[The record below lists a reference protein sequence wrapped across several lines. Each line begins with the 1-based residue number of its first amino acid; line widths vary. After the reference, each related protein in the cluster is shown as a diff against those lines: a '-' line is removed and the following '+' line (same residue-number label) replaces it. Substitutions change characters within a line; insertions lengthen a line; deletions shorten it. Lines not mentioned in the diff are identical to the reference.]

1 MSLWVLS
8 IRRPVLATVMTI
20 ALILFGWI
28 GYTKLPV
35 RELPDIDFPVV
46 SVITVLPG
54 ANPEVVEK
62 EVTEILEEEINTI
75 EGIKTLTSESVEQ
88 VSRVT
93 VEFNLDR
100 NIDVAAQDVRDKI
113 ARVRAELPEETKE
126 PVVSKVDLDAQAIMW
141 ISLNAPHTNMRVL
154 TDFAD
159 NVAKERLQR
168 LPGVGS
174 IIVGGGKRF
183 AVRVRLDAQRLA
195 AYQLTVDDVVNALRR
210 ENVEIPSG
218 RIESQARE
226 FVVKTEG
233 EFPTPDAFNDL
244 IIAFRNDGPVRL
256 RQVGSAMEGD
266 ENERTVGRFNL
277 APSVSLGVLKQSN
290 ANTIDVAR
298 AVRTEVGAMGPSL
311 PAGYKIQI
319 GYDAATFIEES
330 VAEVQQSLLIAG
342 GLVVLVIFLFLH
354 TPRSA
359 VIPTLAIPSSILAT
373 FGVMYFLGFTINNLT
388 LLALTLSIG
397 VVVDDAIIVLENV
410 HRHMEDGEERV
421 AAALRGT
428 GEIAFAAI
436 AATLTLVAVFLP
448 VAFITGIIGRFFY
461 EFGVSVAV
469 AVLVSLFVALTL
481 TPMLC
486 SRILV
491 IDEPRGIFRAF
502 ERGLSRLSAA
512 YRHLLERS
520 LNHRGLVAGI
530 ALFTLV
536 ASAGLFMSLGKE
548 FVPQEDRGAFMTVL
562 ESPEGST
569 LTYHDRLQWQV
580 EKMLSETPEVRT
592 FAAFIGLAQAGPGA
606 VNRGVIFSRL
616 YPRSQR
622 KRSQQEVV
630 NELRQRFA
638 QIPGIRVFVLTFS
651 AIQTSGRGKPLQY
664 VIQNPDF
671 NALKEHTGRMLERVR
686 ALPAFTDVD
695 TDLRLNKPE
704 LRIHIDRNKAAALGI
719 SAAEVANT
727 LRILLGGDDVT
738 KFKRGNERYD
748 VIVQLQEGDR
758 FSPEQLSE
766 IYARTRSGTLVQL
779 ANVIDVQEGV
789 GPSSLNHYN
798 RRRSVI
804 IDANL
809 QDKPLGTAL
818 EEVNALAREILPAG
832 FTTAVAGQSKDFEES
847 FASLTFTFVL
857 AIIAV
862 YLVLAGQFE
871 SFVHPFTILLA
882 LPLAIFGA
890 FLALVPLGM
899 TLNIYSFI
907 GMVMLVGLV
916 TKNSILLVDYTN
928 TLRARGR
935 AMRAAVTEAGAV
947 RLRPILMTS
956 ISTLFGIL
964 PVAIGLGAGAE
975 SRRPL
980 GVAVAGGITASTLLT
995 LIVVPVM
1002 YTLIDDALKALRA
1015 RVRGAA
1021 VSVPEPRAAETQAG
1035 RGEAFPVQ
1043 EGQSVSNRGSVA
1055 T

>member
-1 MSLWVLS
+1 LTVWALS

-35 RELPDIDFPVV
+35 RELPDVDFPIV

-62 EVTEILEEEINTI
+62 EVTEVLEEEINTI
-75 EGIKTLTSESVEQ
+75 EGIKTLTSESAEQ
-88 VSRVT
+88 VSRIT

-100 NIDVAAQDVRDKI
+100 DIDVAAQDVRDKI
-113 ARVRAELPEETKE
+113 ARVRRQLPDDTEE
-126 PVVSKVDLDAQAIMW
+126 PVVSKLDLDAQAIMW
-141 ISLNAPHTNMRVL
+141 ISLNAPNTNMRVL

-159 NVAKERLQR
+159 NIVKERLQR

-174 IIVGGGKRF
+174 IIIGGEKRF

-195 AYQLTVDDVVNALRR
+195 AYQLTVDDVVSALRR

-218 RIESQARE
+218 RIESRARE

-233 EFPTPDAFNDL
+233 EFPTPEAFNDL
-244 IIAFRNDGPVRL
+244 IIAFRDDVPVRL
-256 RQVGSAMEGD
+256 RQVGTAAEGD

-298 AVRTEVGAMGPSL
+298 TVRAEIVAMGPSL
-311 PAGYKIQI
+311 PPGYKVEI

-342 GLVVLVIFLFLH
+342 ALVVLVIFLFLH

-359 VIPTLAIPSSILAT
+359 VIPALAIPTSILAT

-410 HRHMEDGEERV
+410 HRHMEEGEERV
-421 AAALRGT
+421 AAALQGT
-428 GEIAFAAI
+428 AEIAFAAI

-461 EFGVSVAV
+461 EFGVSVAA

-486 SRILV
+486 SRLLV
-491 IDEPRGIFRAF
+491 VDEPRGIFRAF
-502 ERGLSRLSAA
+502 ERALSRFSAA
-512 YRHLLERS
+512 YRRLLERA
-520 LNHRGLVAGI
+520 LDHRALVAGI
-530 ALFTLV
+530 AMVTLA
-536 ASAGLFMSLGKE
+536 ASAGLFLLLGKE
-548 FVPQEDRGAFMTVL
+548 FVPPEDRGGFMTVL

-569 LTYHDRLQWQV
+569 LAYHDRLQLQV
-580 EKMLSETPEVRT
+580 EKILSETPEVRT
-592 FAAFIGLAQAGPGA
+592 SAAFIGLAQAGPGA

-616 YPRSQR
+616 YPRSERQ
-622 KRSQQEVV
+622 RSQQDVLT
-630 NELRQRFA
+630 ELRQRFA

-651 AIQTSGRGKPLQY
+651 ALQTGGRGKPLQF

-671 NALKEHTGRMLERVR
+671 TALQTYTNRMLERVR

-695 TDLRLNKPE
+695 TNLRLNKPE
-704 LRIHIDRNKAAALGI
+704 LRIHIDRNKAAALGV
-719 SAAEVANT
+719 SAAGIANT

-758 FSPEQLSE
+758 FSPEQLSQ
-766 IYARTRSGTLVQL
+766 IYTRTRSGSLVQL
-779 ANVIDVQEGV
+779 ANLVDVEEGV

-798 RRRSVI
+798 RRRSAI

-818 EEVNALAREILPAG
+818 EEVNTLAREILPAG
-832 FTTAVAGQSKDFEES
+832 FTTAVAGESKDFEES

-890 FLALVPLGM
+890 FLGLVLLGM

-928 TLRARGR
+928 TLRAQGR
-935 AMRAAVTEAGAV
+935 DMRAAVAEAGGV

-956 ISTLFGIL
+956 VSTLFGIL

-980 GVAVAGGITASTLLT
+980 GVAVAAGITVSTLMT
-995 LIVVPVM
+995 LIVVPVT
-1002 YTLIDDALKALRA
+1002 YTLIDDALKAVRA
-1015 RVRGAA
+1015 WVRGRAA
-1021 VSVPEPRAAETQAG
+1021 AVPEPTVPEAHPPVVRPELLHRETD
-1035 RGEAFPVQ
+1035 
-1043 EGQSVSNRGSVA
+1043 S
-1055 T
+1055 